1 MLASHESVI
10 EIMQYRG
17 KNFAYQC
24 WKLWEERS
32 HIVRIVD
39 TCKLRDADNLE
50 RSITFDVDNLS
61 LRRHQE
67 IFSVFYGE
75 VDQRTSSL
83 NRDAQLTESPALFQ
97 QLVSNITNNTN
108 RNSSN
113 TFILPFLL
121 LRKHPLVDVDAKG
134 RGNVPMHLCRRSV
147 NIDISGHII
156 VGLCLCLGFVGNQYD
171 LYEKAISFLGNKR
184 LPSGSIKKS
193 AKEELTNAA
202 EEFGVY
208 RADSRYKLKN
218 FLDLL
223 TLHYIQCLEY
233 PYVDAGSD
241 PTTIIKV
248 RVSDSLKLLTN
259 ASLNMD
265 KYQYYQRQG
274 GFGYRLR
281 DQESGQ
287 EAILNETKSKPDELT
302 QKPFRSKVREF
313 GEFIGVLST
322 TIVIPLQLGSTKVR
336 PSRHE
341 IFIAPAG
348 TQIGG
353 AFLVRDGDKDGE
365 SDEDQLEQ
373 PSTTIVTHTS
383 ERASLLI
390 RDQTK
395 KGYSIQ
401 LKLNPTLSAL
411 IIPAIFVCVLQLAIS
426 SIALFEG
433 PEVVSRNAIAFTG
446 TAVVAPFVTV
456 VFIAKDSEHDM
467 VSRLL
472 SCPRMLLAVSSAT
485 LVISGAFLAVLPKKE
500 TVVYFCRTI
509 DEKSET
515 VCHPT
520 YEKVGFS
527 ASHLLSFAGLSL
539 VSFIAIITVL
549 LLSRI
554 IWRTARASLG
564 LHRRAQDALDL
575 VELDFNGKIVKQIEK
590 RCRKRTRFW
599 NVVGSFLIIFGMV
612 AGGAWCVF
620 VWWPAVSTWWPAGS
634 TWVYSIIAHLR

>member
-10 EIMQYRG
+10 AIMQYRG

-83 NRDAQLTESPALFQ
+83 NRDAQLTESPALFR

-156 VGLCLCLGFVGNQYD
+156 VGLCLCLGFVGNQYE

-184 LPSGSIKKS
+184 LPSGNMKKS
-193 AKEELTNAA
+193 AREELTNAA

-265 KYQYYQRQG
+265 NYQYYQRQG
-274 GFGYRLR
+274 GLRYRLR

-287 EAILNETKSKPDELT
+287 EAILNEMKSKPDEFN
-302 QKPFRSKVREF
+302 QKPFRSKAREF

-383 ERASLLI
+383 ERASILI

-411 IIPAIFVCVLQLAIS
+411 IIPAIFVCFLQLAIS

-467 VSRLL
+467 VSRVL
-472 SCPRMLLAVSSAT
+472 SCPRMSLAVSSAI

-500 TVVYFCRTI
+500 TVGYFCRTI
-509 DEKSET
+509 DEKLEAI
-515 VCHPT
+515 CHPT
-520 YEKVGFS
+520 YEEAGFS
-527 ASHLLSFAGLSL
+527 ASHLLSFTGLSL

-575 VELDFNGKIVKQIEK
+575 IELDFNGKIVKQIEK

-599 NVVGSFLIIFGMV
+599 NIVGSALIVVGIV
-612 AGGAWCVF
+612 AALVWF
-620 VWWPAVSTWWPAGS
+620 YLLWWPAINTW
-634 TWVYSIIAHLR
+634 T